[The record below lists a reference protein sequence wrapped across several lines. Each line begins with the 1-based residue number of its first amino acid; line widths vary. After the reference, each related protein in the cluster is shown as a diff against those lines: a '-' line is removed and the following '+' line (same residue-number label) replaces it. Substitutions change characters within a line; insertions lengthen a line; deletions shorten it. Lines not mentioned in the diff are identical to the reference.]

1 MSLEVSDAD
10 RMDTLRQRTIATE
23 FTLTGVGVHTGNLSE
38 LTVKPTESGGIR
50 FKRMDLEGQPEVPA
64 RLDFVKDTNRGTS
77 LAIGEVTVMTVEHIM
92 GALMG
97 MQVDHVLIELV
108 GLELPI
114 LDGSFEPYTQAI
126 STVGLKL
133 LPGYA
138 EVLSVQRPFEVH
150 CKVGT
155 VYKLSPSKHLQID
168 ASINFEHTAI
178 GVQSGSFEINQDTF
192 TSEIAPART
201 FGFESEVASLRK
213 GNLAKG
219 ASITNTIVLDE
230 VGVVNGTL
238 RFEDEF
244 LRHKVGDVIGDL
256 ALIGKRIRAN
266 VICERPGHEGN
277 VMMAKCLRDKVES
290 NV

>member
-1 MSLEVSDAD
+1 MSPELSSID
-10 RMDTLRQRTIATE
+10 RMDTMRQHTIATE
-23 FTLTGVGVHTGNLSE
+23 FSVAGVGVHTGEFSE
-38 LTVKPTESGGIR
+38 LTVKPMESGGIR
-50 FKRMDLEGQPEVPA
+50 FKRMDIDGQPVIPA
-64 RLDFVKDTNRGTS
+64 QLDFVKDTDRGTS
-77 LAIGEVTVMTVEHIM
+77 LGIGEVTVMTVEHIM

-97 MQVDHVLIELV
+97 MQVDHALIELT

-126 STVGLKL
+126 STVGLVR
-133 LPGYA
+133 LPSYA
-138 EVLSVQRPFEVH
+138 EVLSPQEPFEVN

-155 VYKLSPSKHLQID
+155 VYKFSPSKSLQID
-168 ASINFEHTAI
+168 ATIDFDHTAI
-178 GVQSGSFEINQDTF
+178 GIQSGIFEIDQSTF
-192 TSEIAPART
+192 ASEIAPART
-201 FGFESEVASLRK
+201 FGFESEVANLR
-213 GNLAKG
+213 GRNLVKG
-219 ASITNTIVLDE
+219 ASITNTIVLGE
-230 VGVVNGTL
+230 VGILNGAL